1 MQMAHC
7 TITCGALARSR
18 DKYQL
23 AFVAHVERDM
33 STTRCRELTSDLD
46 SCFVVRF
53 FFLFVTHYFGHR
65 FLLLCFPPPGVAF
78 GVNLRSTQSS
88 VIKRVS
94 SSRDSLSRL
103 SEGKILSS
111 ARGIHFENRRLESSL
126 EAAR

>member
-46 SCFVVRF
+46 SCFVVRLF
-53 FFLFVTHYFGHR
+53 FFSLRTILGTAFCFCVFLPQV
-65 FLLLCFPPPGVAF
+65 LLLE
-78 GVNLRSTQSS
+78 LT
-88 VIKRVS
+88 
-94 SSRDSLSRL
+94 
-103 SEGKILSS
+103 
-111 ARGIHFENRRLESSL
+111 
-126 EAAR
+126 